1 MLTQA
6 ENELITRVGPGTPM
20 GALMRRFWHP
30 IYKSAKLRPGGP
42 PKRIQLL
49 GESFV
54 VFRAADGRL
63 GLFDEGCPH
72 RRASLALARNEDCAI
87 RCIFHGWKI
96 DVSGKVVDVPSE
108 PSERE
113 RFGAKVKVRHYPTRE
128 AGGLIWAYVGDG
140 EPTQF
145 PDLPFTHLP
154 MDQVTI
160 LEIPVNCNWLQGVEG
175 QIDSSHVSNLHSST
189 LKTASPG
196 VIAPSLLETQK
207 YFLADRGPKFD
218 VVPTNYGLRAAAVRN
233 VEPGLK
239 WVRITEYLMPYWTCI
254 PGPEDQDY
262 LMIGQ
267 VPNDDTHTTQWYVLH
282 NFTHPIDENS
292 QGHGFQSM
300 LEYDG
305 ASFGR
310 IANAANLWTQD
321 RDLIDQGHWSGFKN
335 ILHEDI
341 AIAESQGGIA
351 DRSREYLGQS
361 DAAITRTRRILIDAV
376 RDQQSGKVPRCLGG
390 DVSYF
395 DLYGRQAAYPA
406 DTKWVDAVDRV
417 RPHERVTAA
426 KS

>member
-1 MLTQA
+1 M
-6 ENELITRVGPGTPM
+6 E
-20 GALMRRFWHP
+20 
-30 IYKSAKLRPGGP
+30 
-42 PKRIQLL
+42 
-49 GESFV
+49 
-54 VFRAADGRL
+54 
-63 GLFDEGCPH
+63 
-72 RRASLALARNEDCAI
+72 
-87 RCIFHGWKI
+87 
-96 DVSGKVVDVPSE
+96 
-108 PSERE
+108 
-113 RFGAKVKVRHYPTRE
+113 
-128 AGGLIWAYVGDG
+128 
-140 EPTQF
+140 
-145 PDLPFTHLP
+145 
-154 MDQVTI
+154 QVTI

-189 LKTASPG
+189 LKTATPG
-196 VIAPSLLETQK
+196 TIAPSMQQTQK

-218 VVPTNYGLRAAAVRN
+218 DRADQLRSARRRRPQRRRRRAVGARHRVPDAVLD
-233 VEPGLK
+233 VH
-239 WVRITEYLMPYWTCI
+239 

-310 IANAANLWTQD
+310 IANAENLWTQD
-321 RDLIDQGHWSGFKN
+321 RDLIDRGHWSGLKN

-341 AIAESQGGIA
+341 AIAESQGEIA

-361 DAAITRTRRILIDAV
+361 DAAITRSRRILIEAV
-376 RDQQSGKVPRCLGG
+376 RDQQNGKVPRCLGG

-406 DTKWVDAVDRV
+406 DDSWIEAVEKV
-417 RPHERVTAA
+417 RPHERVRA
-426 KS
+426 